1 MYLPVESPAATS
13 MVASGRAM
21 GRICGI
27 SAGGW
32 ASGSFAG
39 FAAGDVAGDQDAA
52 VRWRRFGL
60 VKWCAGGGPAFRA
73 IDKKTGKILHELK
86 LNGVTSGTPM
96 TYLWKGKQ
104 YIVIATTNRT
114 EGAELAALTLGN

>member
-1 MYLPVESPAATS
+1 LSEAGNPAP
-13 MVASGRAM
+13 AM
-21 GRICGI
+21 LLVTRTLL
-27 SAGGW
+27 
-32 ASGSFAG
+32 FAG
-39 FAAGDVAGDQDAA
+39 EGS
-52 VRWRRFGL
+52 GL
-60 VKWCAGGGPAFRA
+60 LNGAPNGGGPAFRA